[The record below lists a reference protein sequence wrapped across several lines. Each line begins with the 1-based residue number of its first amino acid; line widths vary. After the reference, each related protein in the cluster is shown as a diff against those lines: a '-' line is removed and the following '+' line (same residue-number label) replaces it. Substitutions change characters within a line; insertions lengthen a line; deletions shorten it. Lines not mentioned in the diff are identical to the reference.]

1 MRDALLKR
9 AGGAFSLTEAAA
21 ELHITRQAL
30 HKRIS
35 NARVLGMMVGNEIIV
50 PKLQIVGEAGA
61 ARVLAGI
68 DAVTKLFQETQAGP
82 WTALQFLVG
91 RDPNLGDVPIN
102 ALRARDVVPVIEAAR
117 THLRLDEE

>member
-68 DAVTKLFQETQAGP
+68 DAVTKLFRETQAGP

-117 THLRLDEE
+117 AHLRLDEE